1 MFAKAVFMVSATVV
15 PFVVSPL
22 KNKPTA
28 TPSKNTVKQIRD
40 GQIIVSLKS
49 DDERIK
55 IKIIQ
60 KPWMIGVQQ
69 DPVVILSYTKPL

>member
-28 TPSKNTVKQIRD
+28 KPSKNTVKQIRD

-55 IKIIQ
+55 I
-60 KPWMIGVQQ
+60 
-69 DPVVILSYTKPL
+69 